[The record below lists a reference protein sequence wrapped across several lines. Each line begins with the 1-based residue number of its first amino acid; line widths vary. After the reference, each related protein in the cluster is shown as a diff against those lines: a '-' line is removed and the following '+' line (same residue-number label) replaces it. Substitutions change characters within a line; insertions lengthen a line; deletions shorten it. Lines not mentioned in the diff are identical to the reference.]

1 MSIYQYRAGIGNV
14 GSYQSSGSPFVTGS
28 IPFAA
33 GQVMEIDFPRVTKQI
48 TITTTDTGGGA
59 AVPHLYFYFHED
71 AADLNKFPV
80 GNGASMSSLT
90 IDVKCTKLF
99 LSSSA
104 SGVDSAHVYASLTA
118 IEPKEMFPLTGSG
131 ITE

>member
-1 MSIYQYRAGIGNV
+1 MSIYKYRAGIGNV

-48 TITTTDTGGGA
+48 TITTTDSSAGS
-59 AVPHLYFYFHED
+59 PHLYFYFHED
-71 AADLNKFPV
+71 ASDLNKFPV
-80 GNGASMSSLT
+80 GGGKAMSSLT

-104 SGVDSAHVYASLTA
+104 SGIDHAHIYASLTA